1 MDPVRSSSTGP
12 ARPPSGCA
20 DAAVAASASGAGC
33 ASSLIVLAATA
44 PSGWALLATTVA
56 AAGSCGIT
64 GWNTAKAVDRCSTE
78 GASPQGAA
86 PPSGQDGVEDHR
98 TDPADAPWRRQVV
111 IQPIKP
117 RMV

>member
-1 MDPVRSSSTGP
+1 MDTVRSTTGGQS
-12 ARPPSGCA
+12 RPSPTCA
-20 DAAVAASASGAGC
+20 DATISAGASGASC
-33 ASSLIVLAATA
+33 ASSLLVLAATA
-44 PSGWALLATTVA
+44 PTGWALLATTVA

-64 GWNTAKAVDRCSTE
+64 SWNTAKAVDRCSTE

-98 TDPADAPWRRQVV
+98 NDPADAPWRRQVV

-117 RMV
+117 RVG